1 MYVPSQGARPVTSKE
16 PAQNAETTA
25 TQGPHWPRPVCSSS
39 LYLKTTWN
47 IGFLQGQGQRTKLR
61 PSESGNESQAGFS
74 HLCCTS
80 SFCYLFVTGCLLQYL
95 LLFLAIS
102 QELLQQKGAGESCQ
116 KPSRPLL
123 TGGAP
128 VAEQEAPCPEALSPS
143 LLRPR
148 QSAVFPPSGRLPC
161 LAEGQGRCLMPSL
174 LKLKLSFEHQGLPF
188 RGG

>member
-1 MYVPSQGARPVTSKE
+1 MYVPSQGACPVTSKE

-123 TGGAP
+123 TGGLLWLSRKHL
-128 VAEQEAPCPEALSPS
+128 VQRPC
-143 LLRPR
+143 
-148 QSAVFPPSGRLPC
+148 
-161 LAEGQGRCLMPSL
+161 
-174 LKLKLSFEHQGLPF
+174 HLPF
-188 RGG
+188 SGPDRVQCFLPLGDFPA